1 MSFIS
6 HKPDRTWIY
15 QISFFLLKSIRI
27 RLKKLKFSASR
38 RTYQFF
44 KNSGSSFIIFTGLL
58 ISTVPTIDRTKEKSH
73 NNIKNSQQNKIEKIT
88 TKTKIKQNKKTYNK
102 SKNLKLTTGGRKNSQ
117 QINKSQENKELATKQ
132 IENSQQK

>member
-1 MSFIS
+1 M
-6 HKPDRTWIY
+6 
-15 QISFFLLKSIRI
+15 
-27 RLKKLKFSASR
+27 
-38 RTYQFF
+38 
-44 KNSGSSFIIFTGLL
+44 
-58 ISTVPTIDRTKEKSH
+58 PTIDRTKEKSH

-102 SKNLKLTTGGRKNSQ
+102 SKNWKLTTGGRKNSQ